1 MGEYLGPNYPY
12 HKNISTPDDMGM
24 STKGDMETL
33 GINIKGLINYA
44 SLLTLGDSI
53 ANKKIKNEQANI
65 GSQQPLGDRI
75 FVKTVGKCK
84 QKVWDEKPIFEEV
97 GEEVLEEMD
106 EKERQEYDTLK
117 EEKDEEKKNEE
128 KKNEDKTP
136 EEELVERHVFIDH
149 IPTGNIPGLG
159 NMAAMKGFIP
169 GVMDNIFKLN
179 PIKIIKAMGE
189 PAHPDCFEVEFET
202 ITYKDNNEDAK
213 KHEISTEK
221 RWVSVKDLQGLN
233 PCTFK
238 SMKKSSGF
246 PKISGITV
254 AQGLVGNKF
263 QHPLGNPGGS
273 MKDGAFCHWTKGPE
287 EGFANLFKMKNNTV
301 RKSIINVNNKPIAK
315 IFNASFGILLAYLL
329 YKVLRKEL

>member
-33 GINIKGLINYA
+33 GINARGLFHYA
-44 SLLTLGDSI
+44 DLLTMGAGD

-84 QKVWDEKPIFEEV
+84 QKVWDEKPIV
-97 GEEVLEEMD
+97 
-106 EKERQEYDTLK
+106 EKTE
-117 EEKDEEKKNEE
+117 EEKAEE
-128 KKNEDKTP
+128 KKNEDKNP

-263 QHPLGNPGGS
+263 QHPLGNTDTS
-273 MKDGAFCHWTKGPE
+273 MKDGAYCHWTKGPE